1 MLRLYKYIFLLCLLS
16 SCVKED
22 DLGDTLLPDEVEV
35 GIKFNVIGEDA
46 ETKTIVDPMI
56 EASTKIQ
63 DIIQNFWVLQYDGS
77 GNDARLVGEPK
88 YYSDMDIFLKTK
100 EEGGYGGSIKLVRSS
115 GRNRIVV
122 LANTFDPLMT
132 FPKES
137 NFADLKKRWR
147 AVTGPESFLS
157 LSEDNRY
164 ITFSGSV
171 VVSVSDNVSI
181 SCPLRRN
188 VAKMVLKLIN
198 SSENVTINSW
208 QIRNVPSISY
218 FFTDYD
224 LPYLFPGL
232 GDFTSVDF
240 PVFTPEEP
248 LSPKVDASA
257 TSSSME
263 YVLYLPIN
271 KRGIDERVESE
282 SRKNFYAPNNATYL
296 QVNAAYDGGVPIQY
310 TFYLGQN
317 LTTDFN
323 ILPNHSYEFEFI
335 INSKGDAAVDTRVK
349 ELGLVDFTKVEL
361 ANCYVINPAQAEGVR
376 RKFMIP
382 VGRVDEFWGGNGYEN
397 NSNYTLGSNKTWNV
411 KILATNFDNSAGQLE
426 ITKSEGTGKDD
437 FFTFTV
443 APGTVGNAIVAL
455 YTGDDQACWSW
466 HLWITDYSP
475 DEAFTKTPQAG
486 VYSYSVTGGNVHR
499 YEGKIWEGEYARRF
513 IMDRNLGAVNTAY
526 NKNEKGTMY
535 FQFGRKD
542 PFFGNAS
549 DCFDSQGRKSTV
561 GSTFGIMPTSDFTNN
576 DQPVPYSVH
585 NPLDMIYY
593 NNPNN
598 SSDTRGEWTSG
609 NKYNPADYDKT
620 IIWQDPQTASKGSN
634 PGGKSIFDPCPPGY
648 CVPKNGTWAD
658 FRINND
664 DRPTTNVRPADTGM
678 KRGFKPFS
686 EFLCYYWPYPAS
698 SEDDKAPAEPVF
710 YPMSGFKDR
719 SHNVGSYQSYL
730 YSYSSTP
737 SSKKNGFALSIY
749 GNSDPSKESISTSNS
764 FPRNLAFPVRCVTS
778 RDADL

>member
-271 KRGIDERVESE
+271 KRGTDERVESE
-282 SRKNFYAPNNATYL
+282 NRKNYYAPNNATYL
-296 QVNAAYDGGVPIQY
+296 QVKASYDGGGPIQY

-323 ILPNHSYEFEFI
+323 ILPNHSY
-335 INSKGDAAVDTRVK
+335 
-349 ELGLVDFTKVEL
+349 
-361 ANCYVINPAQAEGVR
+361 
-376 RKFMIP
+376 
-382 VGRVDEFWGGNGYEN
+382 
-397 NSNYTLGSNKTWNV
+397 
-411 KILATNFDNSAGQLE
+411 
-426 ITKSEGTGKDD
+426 
-437 FFTFTV
+437 
-443 APGTVGNAIVAL
+443 AIV
-455 YTGDDQACWSW
+455 
-466 HLWITDYSP
+466 
-475 DEAFTKTPQAG
+475 
-486 VYSYSVTGGNVHR
+486 R
-499 YEGKIWEGEYARRF
+499 
-513 IMDRNLGAVNTAY
+513 
-526 NKNEKGTMY
+526 
-535 FQFGRKD
+535 
-542 PFFGNAS
+542 
-549 DCFDSQGRKSTV
+549 
-561 GSTFGIMPTSDFTNN
+561 
-576 DQPVPYSVH
+576 
-585 NPLDMIYY
+585 
-593 NNPNN
+593 
-598 SSDTRGEWTSG
+598 
-609 NKYNPADYDKT
+609 
-620 IIWQDPQTASKGSN
+620 
-634 PGGKSIFDPCPPGY
+634 
-648 CVPKNGTWAD
+648 
-658 FRINND
+658 
-664 DRPTTNVRPADTGM
+664 
-678 KRGFKPFS
+678 
-686 EFLCYYWPYPAS
+686 
-698 SEDDKAPAEPVF
+698 
-710 YPMSGFKDR
+710 
-719 SHNVGSYQSYL
+719 
-730 YSYSSTP
+730 
-737 SSKKNGFALSIY
+737 
-749 GNSDPSKESISTSNS
+749 
-764 FPRNLAFPVRCVTS
+764 
-778 RDADL
+778 